1 MGGLEEPGSPGRLS
15 RTEPR
20 HLAPRHQVFPRPA
33 HRPSF
38 RIWVRETSTPPRGP
52 SQVGHSEMHPP
63 CKRTQQTG
71 RGSCRTTPSPHPGV
85 PTQTVTPPSPPHSGP
100 SPASAGHVEPNRALL
115 PHPVVAVP
123 QTCTPGTRPGMPG
136 ATRGLP
142 GRWGRAVNSGRR
154 ASAAHTHPPFGQ
166 QDASPDD
173 APWPRSWARQGEEEK
188 GRTSLKLELTTVPA
202 PGARGAQTAPALFAA
217 ARLAPPGLHICG
229 MSCS

>member
-1 MGGLEEPGSPGRLS
+1 MRFSP
-15 RTEPR
+15 
-20 HLAPRHQVFPRPA
+20 
-33 HRPSF
+33 
-38 RIWVRETSTPPRGP
+38 TPWWPFLKHTPRGL
-52 SQVGHSEMHPP
+52 
-63 CKRTQQTG
+63 G
-71 RGSCRTTPSPHPGV
+71 RGCQV
-85 PTQTVTPPSPPHSGP
+85 L
-100 SPASAGHVEPNRALL
+100 PAVS
-115 PHPVVAVP
+115 
-123 QTCTPGTRPGMPG
+123 
-136 ATRGLP
+136 P

>member
-1 MGGLEEPGSPGRLS
+1 ML
-15 RTEPR
+15 
-20 HLAPRHQVFPRPA
+20 PA
-33 HRPSF
+33 VS
-38 RIWVRETSTPPRGP
+38 
-52 SQVGHSEMHPP
+52 
-63 CKRTQQTG
+63 
-71 RGSCRTTPSPHPGV
+71 
-85 PTQTVTPPSPPHSGP
+85 
-100 SPASAGHVEPNRALL
+100 
-115 PHPVVAVP
+115 
-123 QTCTPGTRPGMPG
+123 
-136 ATRGLP
+136 P

-188 GRTSLKLELTTVPA
+188 GRTSLNLELTTVPA